1 MTEHLQCPAPR
12 NTIVR
17 RSLISVATLV
27 TLFHLFATFLWVAP
41 ASNLRLL
48 FPGDTLTQYMIPMW
62 GQSWSVFAPEP
73 INGDYYFD
81 VRAVVADEDGDE
93 TTTDWMRAT
102 DVELS
107 RATYHLF
114 PPRSAGLGIDVAST
128 LKAEWDALS
137 QEQSILVGEDY
148 FAGKDP
154 IQQMSADLAEI
165 PSEDSNVE
173 EYLTAE
179 RVATGYATQIA
190 RAVWGDDVV
199 RVQYQASRK
208 NVIPYADRNNPNAE
222 RPPIQPVHTGW
233 RALEVRD
240 RQSDALFADYFC
252 SAPLE
257 VCADDR

>member
-1 MTEHLQCPAPR
+1 MA
-12 NTIVR
+12 
-17 RSLISVATLV
+17 ALV

-41 ASNLRLL
+41 ASNLRQLV
-48 FPGDTLTQYMIPMW
+48 PGNLLTQYMIPFW

-81 VRAVVADEDGDE
+81 VRAVVADDDDEE
-93 TTTDWMRAT
+93 TTTEWIRAT

-114 PPRSAGLGIDVAST
+114 PPRSSGLGIEVAST
-128 LKAEWDALS
+128 LKGEWDALTADHRVV
-137 QEQSILVGEDY
+137 VGLDY
-148 FAGKDP
+148 FKGKNSVKRMTDK
-154 IQQMSADLAEI
+154 LAEY

-173 EYLTAE
+173 EYLAAE
-179 RVATGYATQIA
+179 RVATAYATQIA
-190 RAVWGDDVV
+190 RAVWGENVV

-208 NVIPYADRNNPNAE
+208 NVIPYADRNNPFAE
-222 RPPIQPVHTGW
+222 RPAIQPVRTGW

-240 RQSDALFADYFC
+240 LQSAAHFADYFC

-257 VCADDR
+257 VCVDDR